1 MFAEKLKEL
10 RAIKGIGSQA
20 ELAGILGVTQQAVGL
35 WERNKNMPDYETL
48 KKIAVLFDV
57 TTDYLLGNDTEAGYY
72 VDPETAR
79 IANEMKEN
87 PGRRVL
93 FDASRKL
100 SPESLKEVQRY
111 VEYIYQKQEGN
122 YDD

>member
-1 MFAEKLKEL
+1 MDTGKRLRTLREERGLSQEEVANAIGVSRVAYLKYESGENRPVRKLKEL
-10 RAIKGIGSQA
+10 SRFF
-20 ELAGILGVTQQAVGL
+20 
-35 WERNKNMPDYETL
+35 N
-48 KKIAVLFDV
+48 V

-87 PGRRVL
+87 PGCRVL

>member
-57 TTDYLLGNDTEAGYY
+57 STDYLLGNDTEGGYY

-87 PGRRVL
+87 PGRRIL

>member
-10 RAIKGIGSQA
+10 REIKGIGSQA